1 MSNKKEI
8 KSKSFRAVVNPETKI
23 LKVLN
28 KSPNK
33 RTKDDITLLDKYYT
47 ELVTTAQVEKQ
58 AALEML
64 HPRIQK
70 EINHMRIAVDT
81 YTNRIKQK

>member
-28 KSPNK
+28 EFRFREIFIWS
-33 RTKDDITLLDKYYT
+33 DIGN
-47 ELVTTAQVEKQ
+47 
-58 AALEML
+58 
-64 HPRIQK
+64 P
-70 EINHMRIAVDT
+70 EIGLYILNYISWI
-81 YTNRIKQK
+81 YFIFS